1 MLSDRRLHANQVKSP
16 SSQSPLRFASEW
28 SRETRYPETRSVQRS
43 TLSTLPQTN
52 YISASV
58 YPNGSSNIM
67 WRASRFS
74 LFSSGAR
81 TDAIQATKVACF
93 LFHWHHFLPIIESIL
108 GYNLERASRPTA
120 TSFILFYLILSIL
133 FYFSN
138 SGVTIKHRCERQCD
152 RNTPLPMYIA
162 QTIPTSWRH
171 MNVSLSCVGRHI
183 GDRFRSHL
191 AHITPATHLHPS
203 WNSSPPQ
210 VSNSSPQYGHAHTC
224 PARPDRFP
232 KACTILS
239 DPRNRHL
246 RVCGSSFRITV
257 F

>member
-120 TSFILFYLILSIL
+120 TSFILFYLILSI
-133 FYFSN
+133 YFIFQIQEWRSN
-138 SGVTIKHRCERQCD
+138 IDVKDSVTE
-152 RNTPLPMYIA
+152 
-162 QTIPTSWRH
+162 
-171 MNVSLSCVGRHI
+171 
-183 GDRFRSHL
+183 
-191 AHITPATHLHPS
+191 THLC
-203 WNSSPPQ
+203 Q
-210 VSNSSPQYGHAHTC
+210 
-224 PARPDRFP
+224 
-232 KACTILS
+232 CT
-239 DPRNRHL
+239 L
-246 RVCGSSFRITV
+246 RKRYQHHEGTWTWVFRV
-257 F
+257 